1 MGLIMT
7 IQSSNEYER
16 AMKISVISP
25 SDKSTVAPF
34 YNSGW
39 FCTLILEGKA
49 KYRLE
54 AIKNKDV
61 IYFPSI
67 FSNLRLRSPDLERK
81 YGGSLKEMMEQQRG
95 SQCLRRKEQGAVML
109 FWLLIQ

>member
-7 IQSSNEYER
+7 IQSSNEYKR
-16 AMKISVISP
+16 AMKTSVISP
-25 SDKSTVAPF
+25 SDKSTVTPF

-39 FCTLILEGKA
+39 LRTLILEGKA
-49 KYRLE
+49 KYQLE

-67 FSNLRLRSPDLERK
+67 VSNLRLRSPERE
-81 YGGSLKEMMEQQRG
+81 SMEAA
-95 SQCLRRKEQGAVML
+95 SRR
-109 FWLLIQ
+109 